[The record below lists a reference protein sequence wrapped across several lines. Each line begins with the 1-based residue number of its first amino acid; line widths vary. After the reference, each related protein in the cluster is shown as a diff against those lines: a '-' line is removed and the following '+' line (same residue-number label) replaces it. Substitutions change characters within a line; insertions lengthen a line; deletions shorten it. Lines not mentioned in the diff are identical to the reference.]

1 MGGYSGWTRRIAT
14 ASHSQPVRWRRPPPV
29 TIGDLFV
36 PEMVRL
42 ADFYL
47 FTPDIIQLNANQ
59 GLHYF
64 VRN

>member
-1 MGGYSGWTRRIAT
+1 MDGYSGWTRRIAT
-14 ASHSQPVRWRRPPPV
+14 TSHSQPAHCHQPPSV
-29 TIGDLFV
+29 TIGYLCV
-36 PEMVRL
+36 PEARL

-47 FTPDIIQLNANQ
+47 FNSDIVQFNASQ